1 MEVLFIKILM
11 LTCYGIIA
19 SAAIHETKGLKDVLE
34 LKNFFIVELHEIE
47 NRFEE
52 NFEAL
57 RDEMMQN
64 NKMLRKTVDELNTKL
79 ESERREKSDAI
90 QQLEKQF
97 SEKDT
102 KLMVKL
108 KDLKNQLLKERNDR
122 NREVGRLKAVIVESM
137 PKRKTD
143 SNIPKEKGDSDL
155 TTESNRVEDTKTQNI
170 YMQNKE
176 ETRTGNIIFS

>member
-1 MEVLFIKILM
+1 M

-47 NRFEE
+47 NRYEE
-52 NFEAL
+52 KLEAL

-64 NKMLRKTVDELNTKL
+64 NKMLRKTVDKLNTKL

-97 SEKDT
+97 LEKYI
-102 KLMVKL
+102 KLTVEIKN
-108 KDLKNQLLKERNDR
+108 LKNQLMKERNDR
-122 NREVGRLKAVIVESM
+122 NREVGRLKAVIIESM

-143 SNIPKEKGDSDL
+143 LNMPKEKGNSDL
-155 TTESNRVEDTKTQNI
+155 MTESNRVEDTETQDI

-176 ETRTGNIIFS
+176 ETGTGNIIFS